1 MKSIFKLPA
10 ILFCIIIISSC
21 SKNPIIGT
29 WQYDGGL
36 YNGREQKASTDF
48 QMQRSY
54 TGNTFEAFL
63 IEGSAKPELYS
74 SGVYAIKNDTLLITS
89 KFSSRPSQNTDLT
102 ISYKYVIEQ
111 NNLTI
116 KGVLPNGM
124 IVEEYWKKVKK

>member
-1 MKSIFKLPA
+1 MKSIFKLLA

-29 WQYDGGL
+29 WLYDGGL

-102 ISYKYVIEQ
+102 ISYKYVIKQ